1 MSTDPTT
8 TPTMPTPEREGWYRV
23 RRYSG
28 RRWSIAR
35 LTEGG
40 AVHMLWNGRDEW
52 MTPEDIYEWGPNIDD
67 ALARLAAYESENA
80 RLREQLVADD
90 EAGREAIL
98 AAMRITPEQT
108 LAVYQGMGKVPCAH
122 CGELVEYPSATHWRS
137 CEKHP
142 ARQEFLRLLEEVGRN
157 EVFAGLAD
165 EERRSKECPPGFADC
180 EESGYCTLSM
190 MAAINVTCAL
200 GLGDQ
205 PPLRKMSYVRAW
217 EWVNTTLR
225 LHRAAYDAAAT
236 SGPKRDEGSPAPG
249 WAWCCTRE
257 HSCRYLVN
265 IDGPVKNN
273 GSRRVADTTAETWAI
288 HDADDGPRLRAEVE
302 RLTAKLRWA
311 ERGEQHALGL
321 MDAMSARVGVAES
334 RLASERAAT
343 ERDIAAHFGKP
354 GSIGERIAQLILAS
368 DYPKADPQAAAPRSE
383 EPTRDEGPTIN
394 SADPDV
400 ANVAAALADAACA
413 GGLSGNYYRAADYA
427 LRRLAKG
434 TP

>member
-1 MSTDPTT
+1 MTT
-8 TPTMPTPEREGWYRV
+8 EPKPAPMPTPEREGPTKPGWYAHGTGEHRIVLEVVMRSDVLWV
-23 RRYSG
+23 RRD
-28 RRWSIAR
+28 
-35 LTEGG
+35 G
-40 AVHMLWNGRDEW
+40 ALVSLSDFWD
-52 MTPEDIYEWGPNIDD
+52 WGPNIDD

-190 MAAINVTCAL
+190 MAAINVACAL

-205 PPLRKMSYVRAW
+205 SPLRKVSYVRAW

-236 SGPKRDEGSPAPG
+236 SGVDDTHGWEREWSPDGEPIIDAFGGLSPSDTRTIDRRAVAGIIEAAKREA
-249 WAWCCTRE
+249 
-257 HSCRYLVN
+257 
-265 IDGPVKNN
+265 
-273 GSRRVADTTAETWAI
+273 
-288 HDADDGPRLRAEVE
+288 
-302 RLTAKLRWA
+302 
-311 ERGEQHALGL
+311 
-321 MDAMSARVGVAES
+321 
-334 RLASERAAT
+334 RAAT
-343 ERDIAAHFGKP
+343 ERDIAVWLGKRYD
-354 GSIGERIAQLILAS
+354 SRRKRRYSDREEAIQDECEAIEQRIADGS
-368 DYPKADPQAAAPRSE
+368 YKAD
-383 EPTRDEGPTIN
+383 DG
-394 SADPDV
+394 
-400 ANVAAALADAACA
+400 
-413 GGLSGNYYRAADYA
+413 
-427 LRRLAKG
+427 RL
-434 TP
+434 TE